1 MAGILKQNERLLRP
15 NQEVKLKVKVRRRDG
30 AGERMQDIK
39 LRMRR
44 CLQDENLTFVLVIIP
59 IPVKKAAKVA
69 SEAEKEASEK
79 VISETEGDDSG
90 GKGVNKKVTCQAK
103 GDDSGGKD
111 ESEKVTCQAEDDD
124 SGEKDESEKVTW
136 QTEKNDSGE
145 EKACDSVKEGK
156 VVKSKVEKLIE
167 AWDSDSSKSG
177 EDSKSE
183 RSEDVRRTRKRKANE
198 KSETD
203 SEKD

>member
-1 MAGILKQNERLLRP
+1 M
-15 NQEVKLKVKVRRRDG
+15 
-30 AGERMQDIK
+30 
-39 LRMRR
+39 
-44 CLQDENLTFVLVIIP
+44 QDENLTFVLVIIP

-69 SEAEKEASEK
+69 SEAEKEAIEK
-79 VISETEGDDSG
+79 VISETEGGDSG
-90 GKGVNKKVTCQAK
+90 RKGVNKKVTCQAE
-103 GDDSGGKD
+103 G
-111 ESEKVTCQAEDDD
+111 DD

-167 AWDSDSSKSG
+167 ARDCDSSKSG